1 MVHFRTFPGLVVKLV
16 DTQDLGSC
24 IARCEGSSPSGPTIH
39 FLTLPLKI
47 IMFRSGIGFDTHR
60 LVEDRK
66 LILGGIEIP
75 HAYGLLGHSDADV
88 LTHAIMD
95 ALLGAIAAGDI
106 GQHFP
111 DTDDKW
117 KGADSVKLLEAVT
130 ALLLEKG
137 WRINNVDATVLAER
151 PKLMPHLPAMR
162 EKLALAMQIST
173 DAVSL
178 KATTVE
184 GLGAI
189 GRREGIS
196 AMAVA
201 TVVPAS

>member
-1 MVHFRTFPGLVVKLV
+1 
-16 DTQDLGSC
+16 
-24 IARCEGSSPSGPTIH
+24 
-39 FLTLPLKI
+39 
-47 IMFRSGIGFDTHR
+47 MFRSGIGFDTHR

-162 EKLALAMQIST
+162 EKLALAMQVSM